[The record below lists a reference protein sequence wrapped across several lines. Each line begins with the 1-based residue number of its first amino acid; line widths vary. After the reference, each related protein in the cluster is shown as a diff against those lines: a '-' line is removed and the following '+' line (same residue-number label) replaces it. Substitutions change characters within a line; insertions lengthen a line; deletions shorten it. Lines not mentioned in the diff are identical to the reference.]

1 MFVIKRSGVQ
11 EQICFDKVYNRIS
24 KLSTN
29 LDIDIIKVTKKVIS
43 GLYPGVHTTEL
54 DVLASEISAQL
65 ITENPDY
72 GILASRIYISSL
84 HKETPS
90 KFSKYIEECIDEF
103 NETFITNVDLNKD
116 LLDNMIINDNDY
128 HFSYFALKTL
138 EKSYLVRKN
147 TKVIERPQ
155 YMLMRVSVA
164 LHGTNIEKIKETY
177 TLMSNKYFI
186 HATPTMFNAGKKHQQ
201 LSSCFITQI
210 HDDSIDGIFTTIKNC
225 ALMSKSS
232 GGIGLS
238 VSNVRAS
245 GSSISGGGVSSGL
258 VPMIRVLNNVAR
270 YVDQGGNKR
279 PGAIAVYLEP
289 WHRDVLSFLDL
300 RKNNG
305 KDELRARDIFT
316 ALWIP
321 DLFMYRVKHNLDW
334 SLFCPKDAP
343 GLDEVWGTKFEE
355 LYNLYEN
362 TKPCTKIP
370 AQKLWNAI
378 ITSQIETGTPYML
391 YKDACNRTSNH
402 NHLGT
407 IKASNLCTEIVEYF
421 DKDHTAVCNLASIGL
436 PAFVNNNE
444 FNFKSLYDV
453 TKVIT
458 NNLNNGIDINTY
470 PIPETQLSNS
480 KNRPIGIGVQGL
492 ADVFI
497 LLDIPFDSNE
507 AREVNKKIFETIY
520 FAALSESNS
529 LAKIHG
535 TYDTYNGSRV
545 SNNLL
550 HFDNNINVKHSG
562 LWDWDKLREQ
572 IKLYGL
578 RNSLLISPMP
588 TASTSQILGY
598 NECIEPY
605 TSNLYVRRVNSGEFQ
620 VVNTRLVNKLK
631 SLGLWNETVKNT
643 ILLNNG
649 SIKNVPNIPN
659 NIKNIFKTVWEISQK
674 VIIDMSADRQLYI
687 DQSQSLNI
695 HIEDPTF
702 QKLTSMHFYGWEKGL
717 KTGMYY
723 LRTRPAA
730 RSIQFTVDTSNTTT
744 ITESETQQGNS
755 CDIGC
760 ISCSS

>member
-72 GILASRIYISSL
+72 GILASRIYVSSL
-84 HKETPS
+84 HKETPET
-90 KFSKYIEECIDEF
+90 FSKYIEECIDEF
-103 NETFITNVDLNKD
+103 NETFITNVNLNKNV
-116 LLDNMIINDNDY
+116 LDSMIINDNDY
-128 HFSYFALKTL
+128 QFSYFALKTL

-147 TKVIERPQ
+147 GKVIERPQ

-164 LHGTNIEKIKETY
+164 LHGTNIEKIRETY

-289 WHRDVLSFLDL
+289 WHKDVLSFLDL

-321 DLFMYRVKHNLDW
+321 DLFMHRVKHNLEW

-355 LYNLYEN
+355 LYALYED
-362 TKPCTKIP
+362 TKPCTKIA
-370 AQKLWNAI
+370 AQKLWNSI
-378 ITSQIETGTPYML
+378 VTSQIETGTPYML

-421 DKDHTAVCNLASIGL
+421 DKDDTAVCNLASIGL

-444 FNFKSLYDV
+444 FDFKSLYDV
-453 TKVIT
+453 TRVIT

-507 AREVNKKIFETIY
+507 AREVNKRIFETIY

-535 TYDTYNGSRV
+535 TYNTYTGSRI

-550 HFDNNINVKHSG
+550 HFDNNINVNHSG
-562 LWDWDKLREQ
+562 LWDWNTLREQ

-578 RNSLLISPMP
+578 RNSLLIAPMP

-620 VVNTRLVNKLK
+620 VVNTRLVDKLK
-631 SLGLWNETVKNT
+631 TLGLWNETVKNT

-659 NIKNIFKTVWEISQK
+659 KIKNIFKTVWEISQK
-674 VIIDMSADRQLYI
+674 VIIDMAADRQLYI

-730 RSIQFTVDTSNTTT
+730 RSIQFTVDISNTIPTT
-744 ITESETQQGNS
+744 EPQQQLS

>member
-1 MFVIKRSGVQ
+1 
-11 EQICFDKVYNRIS
+11 
-24 KLSTN
+24 
-29 LDIDIIKVTKKVIS
+29 
-43 GLYPGVHTTEL
+43 
-54 DVLASEISAQL
+54 
-65 ITENPDY
+65 
-72 GILASRIYISSL
+72 
-84 HKETPS
+84 
-90 KFSKYIEECIDEF
+90 
-103 NETFITNVDLNKD
+103 
-116 LLDNMIINDNDY
+116 
-128 HFSYFALKTL
+128 
-138 EKSYLVRKN
+138 
-147 TKVIERPQ
+147 
-155 YMLMRVSVA
+155 
-164 LHGTNIEKIKETY
+164 
-177 TLMSNKYFI
+177 
-186 HATPTMFNAGKKHQQ
+186 
-201 LSSCFITQI
+201 
-210 HDDSIDGIFTTIKNC
+210 
-225 ALMSKSS
+225 
-232 GGIGLS
+232 
-238 VSNVRAS
+238 
-245 GSSISGGGVSSGL
+245 
-258 VPMIRVLNNVAR
+258 
-270 YVDQGGNKR
+270 
-279 PGAIAVYLEP
+279 
-289 WHRDVLSFLDL
+289 
-300 RKNNG
+300 
-305 KDELRARDIFT
+305 
-316 ALWIP
+316 
-321 DLFMYRVKHNLDW
+321 MYRVKHNMDW
-334 SLFCPKDAP
+334 TLFCPKDAP
-343 GLDEVWGTKFEE
+343 GLDEVWGTKFED
-355 LYNLYEN
+355 LYKSYEE
-362 TKPCTKIP
+362 TIPCVKIP

-444 FNFKSLYDV
+444 FDFKSLYDV
-453 TKVIT
+453 TRVIT
-458 NNLNNGIDINTY
+458 NKLNNGIAINAY
-470 PIPETQLSNS
+470 PIPETQSSNS
-480 KNRPIGIGVQGL
+480 KNRTIGIGVQGL

-535 TYDTYNGSRV
+535 TYNTYTGSRI

-562 LWDWDKLREQ
+562 LWDWNTLREQ

-578 RNSLLISPMP
+578 RNSLLIAPMP

-620 VVNTRLVNKLK
+620 VVNTRLVYKLK
-631 SLGLWNETVKNT
+631 TLGLWNESVKNT
-643 ILLNNG
+643 ILINNG

-674 VIIDMSADRQLYI
+674 VIIDMAADRQLYI

-730 RSIQFTVDTSNTTT
+730 RSIQYTVDVFNTMPTT
-744 ITESETQQGNS
+744 QPEPQQGNS

>member
-1 MFVIKRSGVQ
+1 MFVIKRSGIQ

-29 LDIDIIKVTKKVIS
+29 LDIDIIKVTKKVIT
-43 GLYPGVHTTEL
+43 GVYPGVHTTEL
-54 DVLASEISAQL
+54 DVLASEITAQL

-72 GILASRIYISSL
+72 GTLASRIYVSSL

-90 KFSKYIEECIDEF
+90 KFSEYVEQCIDEF
-103 NETFITNVDLNKD
+103 NESFINNVRYNKD
-116 LLDNMIINDNDY
+116 VLDSIIINDNDY
-128 HFSYFALKTL
+128 HFTYFALKTL

-147 TKVIERPQ
+147 GKVIERPQ
-155 YMLMRVSVA
+155 YMLLRVSIA
-164 LHGTNIEKIKETY
+164 LHGTDIEKIKETY

-186 HATPTMFNAGKKHQQ
+186 HATPTMFNAGKKQQQ

-210 HDDSIDGIFTTIKNC
+210 YDDSIDGIFTTIKNC

-289 WHRDVLSFLDL
+289 WHRDIMSFLDL

-321 DLFMYRVKHNLDW
+321 DLFMYRVKHNLEW

-343 GLDEVWGTKFEE
+343 GLDEVWGEKFEE
-355 LYNLYEN
+355 LYLQYEE
-362 TKPCTKIP
+362 TKPSVKINS
-370 AQKLWNAI
+370 QKLWNAI
-378 ITSQIETGTPYML
+378 ITSQIETGTPYIL

-436 PAFVNNNE
+436 PAFVRDTE
-444 FNFKSLYDV
+444 FDYTSLYNV
-453 TKVIT
+453 VRVIT

-497 LLDIPFDSNE
+497 LLNIPYESKE

-529 LAKIHG
+529 LSKVHG
-535 TYDTYNGSRV
+535 LYQTYNGSRI

-550 HFDNNINVKHSG
+550 HFDNGKEVLHSG
-562 LWDWDKLREQ
+562 LWDWNTLREQ
-572 IKLYGL
+572 IRIYGL
-578 RNSLLISPMP
+578 RNSLLIAPMP

-605 TSNLYVRRVNSGEFQ
+605 TSNLYVRRVTSGEFQ
-620 VVNTRLVNKLK
+620 VVNTRLVDKLK
-631 SLGLWNETVKNT
+631 SLGLWNETVKNN

-649 SIKNVPNIPN
+649 SVKNVPNIPDE
-659 NIKNIFKTVWEISQK
+659 IKSIFKTVWEISQK
-674 VIIDMSADRQLYI
+674 VIIDMAADRQIYI

-730 RSIQFTVDTSNTTT
+730 RSIQFTVDTS
-744 ITESETQQGNS
+744 TQSSDPQAVKS
-755 CDIGC
+755 CDIDC
-760 ISCSS
+760 LSCSS

>member
-11 EQICFDKVYNRIS
+11 EQICFDKVYNRIN

-65 ITENPDY
+65 ITDNPDY

-103 NETFITNVDLNKD
+103 NETFITNVNLNKD
-116 LLDNMIINDNDY
+116 VLDSMIINDNDY
-128 HFSYFALKTL
+128 QFSYFALKTL

-147 TKVIERPQ
+147 GKVIERPQ

-164 LHGTNIEKIKETY
+164 LHGTNIEKIRETY

-245 GSSISGGGVSSGL
+245 GSSISGGGISSGL

-289 WHRDVLSFLDL
+289 WHKDVISFLDL

-321 DLFMYRVKHNLDW
+321 DLFMYRVKHNLEW

-355 LYNLYEN
+355 LYALYED
-362 TKPCTKIP
+362 TKPCTKIA
-370 AQKLWNAI
+370 AQKLWNSI

-444 FNFKSLYDV
+444 FDFKSLYDV
-453 TKVIT
+453 TRVIT

-470 PIPETQLSNS
+470 PIPETQSSNS

-535 TYDTYNGSRV
+535 TYNTYIGSRV

-562 LWDWDKLREQ
+562 LWDWNTLREQ

-578 RNSLLISPMP
+578 RNSLLIAPMP

-620 VVNTRLVNKLK
+620 VVNTRLVDKLK
-631 SLGLWNETVKNT
+631 TLGLWNESVKNT
-643 ILLNNG
+643 ILINNG

-674 VIIDMSADRQLYI
+674 VIIDMAADRQLYI

-730 RSIQFTVDTSNTTT
+730 RSIQFTVDISNTIPTT
-744 ITESETQQGNS
+744 QPEPQQGNS

>member
-29 LDIDIIKVTKKVIS
+29 LDVDIIKVTKKVIG

-54 DVLASEISAQL
+54 DILASEIAAQL

-72 GILASRIYISSL
+72 GILASRIYVSSL
-84 HKETPS
+84 HKETPP

-103 NETFITNVDLNKD
+103 NETFITNVNLNKD
-116 LLDNMIINDNDY
+116 VLDSMIIDDNDY
-128 HFSYFALKTL
+128 QFSYFALKTL
-138 EKSYLVRKN
+138 EKSYLVRKEG
-147 TKVIERPQ
+147 KVIERPQ
-155 YMLMRVSVA
+155 YMLMRVSIA
-164 LHGTNIEKIKETY
+164 LHGTNIEKIRETY

-210 HDDSIDGIFTTIKNC
+210 YDDSIDGIFTTIKNC

-245 GSSISGGGVSSGL
+245 GSSITGGGVSSGL

-289 WHRDVLSFLDL
+289 WHKDIISFLDL

-321 DLFMYRVKHNLDW
+321 DLFMYRVKHNMDW

-343 GLDEVWGTKFEE
+343 GLDEVWGTKFED
-355 LYNLYEN
+355 LYKSYEE
-362 TKPCTKIP
+362 TIPCVKIP

-444 FNFKSLYDV
+444 FDFKSLYDV
-453 TKVIT
+453 TRVIT

-470 PIPETQLSNS
+470 PIPETQSSNS

-535 TYDTYNGSRV
+535 TYNTYTGSRI

-562 LWDWDKLREQ
+562 LWDWNTLREQ

-578 RNSLLISPMP
+578 RNSLLIAPMP

-620 VVNTRLVNKLK
+620 VVNTRLVYKLK
-631 SLGLWNETVKNT
+631 TLGLWNESVKNT
-643 ILLNNG
+643 ILINNG

-674 VIIDMSADRQLYI
+674 VIIDMAADRQLYI

-730 RSIQFTVDTSNTTT
+730 RSIQYTVDVFNTMPTT
-744 ITESETQQGNS
+744 QPEPQQGNS

>member
-1 MFVIKRSGVQ
+1 MFVIKRSGLH

-65 ITENPDY
+65 ITETPDY
-72 GILASRIYISSL
+72 GILASRIYVSSL
-84 HKETPS
+84 HKETPY

-103 NETFITNVDLNKD
+103 NETFITNVILNKD
-116 LLDNMIINDNDY
+116 VLDSMIINGNDY
-128 HFSYFALKTL
+128 QFSYFALKTL

-147 TKVIERPQ
+147 GKVIERPQ

-164 LHGTNIEKIKETY
+164 LHGTNIEKIRETY

-245 GSSISGGGVSSGL
+245 GSSISGGGISSGL

-279 PGAIAVYLEP
+279 PGAIAIYLEP
-289 WHRDVLSFLDL
+289 WHRDILSFLDL

-343 GLDEVWGTKFEE
+343 GLDEVWGSKFEE
-355 LYNLYEN
+355 LYTLYES
-362 TKPCTKIP
+362 TKPSTKIS
-370 AQKLWNAI
+370 AQKLWNSI
-378 ITSQIETGTPYML
+378 ITSQIETGTPYIL

-436 PAFVNNNE
+436 PAFVKKNE
-444 FNFKSLYDV
+444 FDFKSLYDI
-453 TKVIT
+453 TRVIT

-520 FAALSESNS
+520 FASLTESNS

-535 TYDTYNGSRV
+535 TYETYNGSRV

-550 HFDNNINVKHSG
+550 HFDNGREVIHSG
-562 LWDWDKLREQ
+562 LWDWDALRND

-578 RNSLLISPMP
+578 RNSLLIAPMP

-620 VVNTRLVNKLK
+620 VVNGRLVNKLK
-631 SLGLWNETVKNT
+631 SLGVWNESVKNT

-659 NIKNIFKTVWEISQK
+659 NVKNIFKTVWEISQK
-674 VIIDMSADRQLYI
+674 VIIDMAADRQLYI

-730 RSIQFTVDTSNTTT
+730 RSIQFTVDTSNTTPT
-744 ITESETQQGNS
+744 TVIEPQKGNS

>member
-29 LDIDIIKVTKKVIS
+29 LDVDIIKVTKKVIG

-54 DVLASEISAQL
+54 DILASEIAAQL

-72 GILASRIYISSL
+72 GILASRIYVSSL
-84 HKETPS
+84 HKETPP

-103 NETFITNVDLNKD
+103 NETFITNVNLNKD
-116 LLDNMIINDNDY
+116 VLDSMIIDDNDY
-128 HFSYFALKTL
+128 QFSYFALKTL
-138 EKSYLVRKN
+138 EKSYLVRKEG
-147 TKVIERPQ
+147 KVIERPQ
-155 YMLMRVSVA
+155 YMLMRVSIA
-164 LHGTNIEKIKETY
+164 LHGTNIEKIRETY

-210 HDDSIDGIFTTIKNC
+210 YDDSIDGIFTTIKNC

-245 GSSISGGGVSSGL
+245 GSSITGGGVSSGL

-289 WHRDVLSFLDL
+289 WHKDIISFLDL

-321 DLFMYRVKHNLDW
+321 DLFMYRVKHNMDW

-343 GLDEVWGTKFEE
+343 GLDEVWGTKFED
-355 LYNLYEN
+355 LYKSYEE
-362 TKPCTKIP
+362 TIPCVKIP

-444 FNFKSLYDV
+444 FDSKSLYDV
-453 TKVIT
+453 TRVIT

-470 PIPETQLSNS
+470 PIPETQSSNS

-535 TYDTYNGSRV
+535 TYNTYTGSRI
-545 SNNLL
+545 SNYLL
-550 HFDNNINVKHSG
+550 HFDNNINVQHSG
-562 LWDWDKLREQ
+562 LW
-572 IKLYGL
+572 
-578 RNSLLISPMP
+578 
-588 TASTSQILGY
+588 
-598 NECIEPY
+598 
-605 TSNLYVRRVNSGEFQ
+605 
-620 VVNTRLVNKLK
+620 
-631 SLGLWNETVKNT
+631 
-643 ILLNNG
+643 
-649 SIKNVPNIPN
+649 
-659 NIKNIFKTVWEISQK
+659 
-674 VIIDMSADRQLYI
+674 
-687 DQSQSLNI
+687 
-695 HIEDPTF
+695 
-702 QKLTSMHFYGWEKGL
+702 
-717 KTGMYY
+717 
-723 LRTRPAA
+723 
-730 RSIQFTVDTSNTTT
+730 
-744 ITESETQQGNS
+744 
-755 CDIGC
+755 
-760 ISCSS
+760 